1 MVWSLCSPQS
11 YMKEDE
17 MPRPLSKKILASTG
31 GEMEAIREHIL
42 DSALRV
48 IQSDGLAGASTRVI
62 ATEAEI
68 AAGTL
73 YNYFDDRL
81 QLLAQA
87 ILRRIQVLSQP
98 VADLTL
104 QAGKG
109 SVAGNLRDVVR
120 QAGNIL
126 DEVVPLIGAAFSD
139 TELLGALQEETTKTH
154 ISFNPVYL
162 VERYLLAE
170 RELGRISLQADC
182 HAAASTIISVCH
194 DRAFQRYLHGG
205 VGEVESMWQEI
216 DFIAGAIVPLE
227 RNEGKDS

>member
-1 MVWSLCSPQS
+1 
-11 YMKEDE
+11 

-31 GEMEAIREHIL
+31 GDSEAIREHIL
-42 DSALRV
+42 ESALRV
-48 IQSDGLAGASTRVI
+48 IQSKGLADASTRVI
-62 ATEAEI
+62 ATEAGI
-68 AAGTL
+68 AAATL

-87 ILRRIQVLSQP
+87 ILHRIQVLSQP
-98 VADLTL
+98 VVDLTL
-104 QAGKG
+104 QAGQG
-109 SVAGNLRDVVR
+109 SVEGNLRDVVR
-120 QAGNIL
+120 QAGKIL

-139 TELLGALQEETTKTH
+139 SELLSAFQHEAAKTH

-205 VGEVESMWQEI
+205 VGGVEPMWKEI
-216 DFIAGAIVPLE
+216 DFIARAIAPQE
-227 RNEGKDS
+227 RN

>member
-1 MVWSLCSPQS
+1 
-11 YMKEDE
+11 
-17 MPRPLSKKILASTG
+17 MPRPLSKKILTSTG
-31 GEMEAIREHIL
+31 GDSEAIRVHIL
-42 DSALRV
+42 ESALRT
-48 IQSDGLAGASTRVI
+48 IQSEGLAGASTRVI
-62 ATEAEI
+62 ATEAGI

-87 ILRRIQVLSQP
+87 ILHRIHVLSQP
-98 VADLTL
+98 VVDLSL

-109 SVAGNLRDVVR
+109 SVEGNLRDVVR

-139 TELLGALQEETTKTH
+139 SELLGAFQQEAAKTH

-162 VERYLLAE
+162 VERYLSAE

-205 VGEVESMWQEI
+205 VGEVESMWKEI
-216 DFIAGAIVPLE
+216 DFIASAIAPRETNV
-227 RNEGKDS
+227 GKDS

>member
-1 MVWSLCSPQS
+1 
-11 YMKEDE
+11 

-31 GEMEAIREHIL
+31 GETEAIREHIL
-42 DSALRV
+42 ESALRV

-62 ATEAEI
+62 ATEAGI

-98 VADLTL
+98 VVDLSL
-104 QAGKG
+104 QAGQG
-109 SVAGNLRDVVR
+109 TVVGNLRDVVR

-139 TELLGALQEETTKTH
+139 TELLGAFQQEMTKTH
-154 ISFNPVYL
+154 ISFNPVSL

-205 VGEVESMWQEI
+205 TGEAEPMWKEI

-227 RNEGKDS
+227 RNERKDS